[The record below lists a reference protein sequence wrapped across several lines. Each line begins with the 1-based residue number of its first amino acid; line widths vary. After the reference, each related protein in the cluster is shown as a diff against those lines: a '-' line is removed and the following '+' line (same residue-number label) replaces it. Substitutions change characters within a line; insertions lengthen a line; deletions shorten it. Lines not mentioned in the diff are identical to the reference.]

1 LIHSS
6 GKQVVSVN
14 KMCKRYQAHLQKH
27 VPERVTVDG
36 FFEDIVAEFAIEF
49 RRRVEAAIKVRK
61 SEHGARRGG
70 KVVEE
75 KFLLVTHL
83 M

>member
-1 LIHSS
+1 LIRSS

-49 RRRVEAAIKVRK
+49 RRRVEATIKVRK
-61 SEHGARRGG
+61 SEHGARGG